1 MDIVA
6 QEVVST
12 TEIQLEGVTIGVVSI
27 VVLEAM
33 EIGVIIGVMNIIT
46 EIVGEGV
53 MEVAL
58 I

>member
-1 MDIVA
+1 MTIVA

-12 TEIQLEGVTIGVVSI
+12 TEIQLEGVTIGVVVSI

-33 EIGVIIGVMNIIT
+33 EIGVIIGVMNT
-46 EIVGEGV
+46 EKVLEGV